1 MDLTHELHIMRTDG
15 VTKIKDLDLTAYLQ
29 GLQKLEDDT
38 ATKEEVQDLYLLGF
52 TSGEL
57 LGLSSAYNSRQALF
71 SVLSKKHAN
80 YKDINREKRQEVEDH
95 LTYYYGYVL
104 VEQGDVT
111 EANRIFGDNQTRM
124 IKYYISQGG
133 EKDLWTERTYSQGM
147 YVNILPFLKSDKSIR
162 QVIDELSAKPEIER
176 TYDEQYF
183 LDMDEAQYNS
193 LQACYGR
200 IKKIEVMNAI
210 YQNKTYDEIL
220 EEHFVLDKTYNT
232 YYNNAIKQV
241 KKLYNK
247 YQGEANIVQLIKY
260 HLRVTGKG
268 ANEFIEGV
276 IDELAA

>member
-1 MDLTHELHIMRTDG
+1 MELIHELHIMRTEG
-15 VTKIKDLDLTAYLQ
+15 VTRIKDLDLTAYLQ
-29 GLQKLEDDT
+29 GLHKLETDT
-38 ATKEEVQDLYLLGF
+38 ATKEEVQALYLLGF

-71 SVLSKKHAN
+71 SVLSKRHAN
-80 YKDINREKRQEVEDH
+80 YKDINREARQEVEDH

-104 VEQGDVT
+104 VEQGDVS

-133 EKDLWTERTYSQGM
+133 LKDLWSERTYTQGM
-147 YVNILPFLKSDKSIR
+147 YVNVLPFLKSDKSIR
-162 QVIDELSAKPEIER
+162 QVIDELSAKSELER

-183 LDMDEAQYNS
+183 LGMDEAQYNS

-220 EEHFVLDKTYNT
+220 EEHYVLDKTYNT
-232 YYNNAIKQV
+232 YYNNAIKQI
-241 KKLYNK
+241 KKLYSK
-247 YQGEANIVQLIKY
+247 YQGEANIVQRIKY
-260 HLRVTGKG
+260 ELRVTGTG
-268 ANEFIEGV
+268 ANEFIGGV
-276 IDELAA
+276 LAELAA

>member
-1 MDLTHELHIMRTDG
+1 MELIHELHIMRTEG
-15 VTKIKDLDLTAYLQ
+15 VTRIKDLDLTAYLQ
-29 GLQKLEDDT
+29 GLHKLETDT
-38 ATKEEVQDLYLLGF
+38 ATKEEVQALYLLGF

-71 SVLSKKHAN
+71 SVLSKRHAN
-80 YKDINREKRQEVEDH
+80 YKDINREARQEVEDH

-104 VEQGDVT
+104 VEQGDMT

-133 EKDLWTERTYSQGM
+133 SKDLWTERTYTQGM
-147 YVNILPFLKSDKSIR
+147 YVNVLPFLKSDKSIR
-162 QVIDELSAKPEIER
+162 QVIEELSAKPEAER

-220 EEHFVLDKTYNT
+220 EEHYVLDKTYNT
-232 YYNNAIKQV
+232 YYNNAIKQI
-241 KKLYNK
+241 KKLYTK
-247 YQGEANIVQLIKY
+247 YQGEANIVQRIKY
-260 HLRVTGKG
+260 ELRVTGTG

-276 IDELAA
+276 LAELAA